1 MKIPSVKMPRLK
13 IGRKP
18 ALILGSAA
26 LLVIAAV
33 GGGAFLLLSG
43 GEELH
48 YKTQAAL
55 RKALPVTAAAELH
68 QHGVRLGA
76 PLRCADLPGWTK
88 KKMRVSCTG
97 MTSDEK
103 PVEVIGSG
111 EQETRRN
118 YYTILVDGRPVVEN
132 ASCLGADCRK
142 QEG

>member
-1 MKIPSVKMPRLK
+1 MKMPRLR
-13 IGRKP
+13 IGRRQ
-18 ALILGSAA
+18 ALVLGSAA
-26 LLVIAAV
+26 LLVIAVV

-43 GEELH
+43 GQELQ

-55 RKALPVTAAAELH
+55 RKALPVTATAELH
-68 QHGVRLGA
+68 KHGVRLGA

-103 PVEVIGSG
+103 PVEVFGSG
-111 EQETRRN
+111 ELETRKN
-118 YYTILVDGRPVVEN
+118 YYTILVNGRPVVEN

>member
-1 MKIPSVKMPRLK
+1 MPRFS
-13 IGRKP
+13 IGRKQ

-26 LLVIAAV
+26 LLVIAVV

-43 GEELH
+43 GHELQ

-55 RKALPVTAAAELH
+55 RSALPMTAAAELNK
-68 QHGVRLGA
+68 HGVRLGA

-111 EQETRRN
+111 EQESRKN

-132 ASCLGADCRK
+132 ATCLGADCHK
-142 QEG
+142 KEG